1 MFSYSY
7 LKLQVYL
14 QQTIVNQSNLPISSA
29 PGGDNETGI
38 NRGVFRIR
46 IFSVFFTRDALSQ
59 IWVEGKKWCIDGM
72 YPLVI

>member
-14 QQTIVNQSNLPISSA
+14 KQTIVNQSNLPISSA

-46 IFSVFFTRDALSQ
+46 IFSVFFLLETPFPRFGLK
-59 IWVEGKKWCIDGM
+59 GKSGA
-72 YPLVI
+72 

>member
-29 PGGDNETGI
+29 PGGDNETGL

-46 IFSVFFTRDALSQ
+46 IFSVFFTLFPFPRFGLK
-59 IWVEGKKWCIDGM
+59 GKSGA
-72 YPLVI
+72 